1 MADVAVES
9 FDGVVLAIDAQS
21 AFGTVDGTI
30 RDLNITTPLTEAM
43 GVVVG
48 YREAG
53 DAESGITLPSFEPFR
68 RELAAVGQTQ
78 NFANFVREAFGDLVI
93 TYIVKGNGATI
104 TNPVAV
110 DDCKPAK
117 GIDALNQIAGLS
129 GTGVALAPVYRYTPA
144 ASETY
149 ATIKMWWGDLSFCW
163 QDCIINTRS
172 TVYTPGETGLRTDT
186 IKLGAIV
193 SAGVADGIVFTSPT
207 AGPQTT
213 MAAPAIEGVVNTWN
227 MERGWNELTI
237 TINNNIE
244 EIGNCN
250 VADTGIKFS
259 QKMPR
264 EITASV
270 KGLWVGTT
278 NSDYEYEQTKL
289 TAAPT
294 DGFTFQVGTVG
305 IADATANAYK
315 VTLENPVVDS
325 LKYDRLGTD
334 LVADVELSARDATAA
349 AEYTEDYN

>member
-9 FDGVVLAIDAQS
+9 FDGVVLAIDEQT
-21 AFGTVDGTI
+21 AFGTVNATV
-30 RDLNITTPLTEAM
+30 RDLDITTPLTEAM

-48 YREAG
+48 DREAG
-53 DAESGITLPSFEPFR
+53 DAESGITLPTFEPFR

-78 NFANFVREAFGDLVI
+78 NFASFVREAFGDLVVA
-93 TYIVKGNGATI
+93 YHVKGNGATI
-104 TNPVAV
+104 SSTPGLGE
-110 DDCKPAK
+110 CKPVM
-117 GIDALNQIAGLS
+117 GIDALNLIAGLS
-129 GTGVALAPVYRYTPA
+129 GADGTAPIYTYTPA
-144 ASETY
+144 AAAVY

-163 QDCIINTRS
+163 QDCIIGQRS
-172 TVYTPGETGLRTDT
+172 TVYTPGNFGVRTDT

-193 SAGVADGIVFTSPT
+193 AAGVADGLVFTSPT
-207 AGPQTT
+207 PGFQTT
-213 MAAPAIEGVVNTWN
+213 MAAPTIEGIVNTWS

-237 TINNNIE
+237 SINNNIE

-250 VADTGIKFS
+250 VADTGIKFV

-278 NSDYEYEQTKL
+278 NSDYEYNQSKL
-289 TAAPT
+289 SAAPT

-305 IADATANAYK
+305 VGDAQANAYK
-315 VTLENPVVDS
+315 VTLENPAVDS

-334 LVADVELSARDATAA
+334 LVADVELSARDGSAA
-349 AEYTEDYN
+349 AEYTETYN